1 MASEGYKHAGD
12 VEVESATLILSNKQV
27 VDISELVTEVNIYQ
41 DLFNHYIEA
50 EFVMDDSF
58 NLFGEGCNGTEI
70 VEISFRNMVG
80 SGVNTKF
87 IRHVLN
93 VYEVSD
99 KQRISEF
106 REVYIMNCVSA
117 EKYLTTPTKIS
128 RAYGPSLISDM
139 ISKINSEFVYNNDAK
154 DFYRELS
161 SIFNYT
167 KSKTGVIDKTSG
179 QQQLIIPN
187 MPVDDAID
195 FLSTEAD
202 SDDHIPF
209 YTFYEDADGFNFRNV
224 SNLTQQEAFLT
235 FHHLPTA
242 TDLPESDLGGGQNDF
257 LNGFDDTFKIIA
269 YNVVKQ
275 NNILKNTNDGLYRQK
290 TLNLDIQRRSSKEVV
305 YDYDEYGNKFKSIEN
320 KILGG
325 AEGEPIY
332 NLMTTR
338 KGHDS
343 DETLSAE
350 NHFPKR
356 INETKQIT
364 RGYQRSLF
372 NVVMEVTVAGND
384 EINVGQVIE
393 LMFYRTIDD
402 IVSLDTYDK
411 YLSGNYLITKVRQ
424 KLTGAKSGVDYV
436 TVIECTRDGIREN

>member
-1 MASEGYKHAGD
+1 MASDGYKHAGD
-12 VEVESATLILSNKQV
+12 VEVESATLVLANKQV
-27 VDISELVTEVNIYQ
+27 VDISSLVAETNIYQ

-50 EFVMDDSF
+50 EFVMEDSF
-58 NLFGEGCNGTEI
+58 NLFAEGCNGTEI
-70 VEISFRNMVG
+70 VEISFRNAVG
-80 SGVNTKF
+80 PNVNTPF
-87 IRHVLN
+87 VRHVFN

-99 KQRISEF
+99 KQRASEF
-106 REVYIMNCVSA
+106 REIYIMNCVSA
-117 EKYLTTPTKIS
+117 EKYLTTPRKIS

-139 ISKINSEFVYNNDAK
+139 IKKINSEFVYNNDAK
-154 DFYRELS
+154 DFYKELS
-161 SIFNYT
+161 SLFSYT
-167 KSKTGVIDKTSG
+167 KSKEGIIDKTSG

-187 MPVDDAID
+187 MPVDDAIN
-195 FLSTEAD
+195 FIANEAD
-202 SDDHIPF
+202 SEDHIPF
-209 YTFYEDADGFNFRNV
+209 YTFYEDANGFHFRNI
-224 SNLTQQEAFLT
+224 SNLVSQSPVQT

-242 TDLPESDLGGGQNDF
+242 TEVPESGQNDF
-257 LNGFDDTFKIIA
+257 LQSFDDSFKIIA

-275 NNILKNTNDGLYRQK
+275 NNILKNTNSGMYRQK
-290 TLNLDIQRRSSKEVV
+290 TLNLDIQRRRSKEVV
-305 YDYDEYGNKFKSIEN
+305 YDYDQYGDKFKSIEN

-343 DETLSAE
+343 DKTLSVE
-350 NHFPKR
+350 NHLPKR
-356 INETKQIT
+356 INDTKQIT

-384 EINVGQVIE
+384 QINVGQVIE

-424 KLTGAKSGVDYV
+424 KLTGAKNGVDYV

>member
-12 VEVESATLILSNKQV
+12 VEVESATLVLSNKQV
-27 VDISELVTEVNIYQ
+27 VDISELVSEVNIYQ

-50 EFVMDDSF
+50 EFVMEDSF
-58 NLFGEGCNGTEI
+58 NLFATGCNGTEI
-70 VEISFRNMVG
+70 VEISFRNMVSPG
-80 SGVNTKF
+80 ENTPF
-87 IRHVLN
+87 VRHIFN

-99 KQRISEF
+99 KQRVSEF
-106 REVYIMNCVSA
+106 REMYIMNCVSA
-117 EKYLTTPTKIS
+117 EKYLTTPRKIS
-128 RAYGPSLISDM
+128 RAYGPSLISEM

-154 DFYRELS
+154 DFYKELS

-167 KSKTGVIDKTSG
+167 KSKTGTIDKTSG
-179 QQQLIIPN
+179 RQQLVIPN
-187 MPVDDAID
+187 MPVDAAID
-195 FLSTEAD
+195 FITNEAD

-209 YTFYEDADGFNFRNV
+209 YTFYEDANGFHFRNV
-224 SNLTQQEAFLT
+224 SNLVTQHTGLT

-242 TDLPESDLGGGQNDF
+242 TDTPEGNSENNQNDF
-257 LNGFDDTFKIIA
+257 LQSFDDTYKIIA

-275 NNILKNTNDGLYRQK
+275 NNILQNTNNGMYRQK
-290 TLNLDIQRRSSKEVV
+290 TLNIDIHRRSSKEVV
-305 YDYDEYGNKFKSIEN
+305 YDYDQYGNKFKAIEN

-343 DETLSAE
+343 DKTLSAE

-364 RGYQRSLF
+364 KGYQRSLF
-372 NVVMEVTVAGND
+372 NVIMEVTIAGND

-436 TVIECTRDGIREN
+436 TVIECTRDGIRED